1 MIKSMTGYGRGRVLA
16 DGLDI
21 TFEIKS
27 VNNRY
32 MDLNIRMPRAFAP
45 LEELSLIHI

>member
-16 DGLDI
+16 DGLDVS
-21 TFEIKS
+21 FEVKS

-32 MDLNIRMPRAFAP
+32 MDLN
-45 LEELSLIHI
+45 LSLIHISPPAPQPKQ